1 MLGFGPLSTAPFS
14 SLFVSEKLGVATM
27 QALGSVSSAAS
38 MMRIS
43 SSSLISQG
51 ISTSIGVGI
60 LGGVS
65 SSSFNFTKTATPTS
79 ILSSV
84 ATKSFNFAQSAPLP
98 KLWLQ
103 AVQTSD
109 AVFTQTTQANPV
121 FVSGSTQT
129 FQVTQTSVLTLFH
142 VAVGEMS
149 ANATQTVL
157 PSATYSANSSISANF
172 SETTV
177 SSATYGATGTF
188 DFNLD
193 ISTLGER
200 LYETVL
206 TKDEQDKWISVSS
219 ESEDEWTN
227 ITQGSGSWTNI

>member
-1 MLGFGPLSTAPFS
+1 
-14 SLFVSEKLGVATM
+14 
-27 QALGSVSSAAS
+27 
-38 MMRIS
+38 
-43 SSSLISQG
+43 
-51 ISTSIGVGI
+51 
-60 LGGVS
+60 
-65 SSSFNFTKTATPTS
+65 
-79 ILSSV
+79 
-84 ATKSFNFAQSAPLP
+84 
-98 KLWLQ
+98 
-103 AVQTSD
+103 
-109 AVFTQTTQANPV
+109 
-121 FVSGSTQT
+121 
-129 FQVTQTSVLTLFH
+129 
-142 VAVGEMS
+142 MS

-206 TKDEQDKWISVSS
+206 TKDQQDKWIFVGS
-219 ESEDEWTN
+219 ESTDEDEWTN